1 MYESPSPSPP
11 DSAKLQHELPQKL
24 LSSEKDNTHKEYF
37 PLPWRVVGG
46 GVRVSGAKGTLPRI
60 HLPKYQVRPFV
71 TAGASNDGMSDLSEN
86 LSEGRAAPQ
95 VLENEIPSS
104 APSHTLV
111 FPSTNY
117 NADADNSLTPT
128 QPPVRQRATSIPSV
142 PITLHVDH
150 LDVCFKLF
158 LLPVFMMLIII
169 ADAALLC

>member
-11 DSAKLQHELPQKL
+11 DSAKLQHELPRKL
-24 LSSEKDNTHKEYF
+24 LSSKEDNTRKEYF

-46 GVRVSGAKGTLPRI
+46 GVRVSGTKGTLPRI
-60 HLPKYQVRPFV
+60 HLPKYQIRPFA
-71 TAGASNDGMSDLSEN
+71 TAGASDDGISD

-95 VLENEIPSS
+95 VLENAIPSS

-111 FPSTNY
+111 FSSTNY
-117 NADADNSLTPT
+117 NAGADNSLTPT

-142 PITLHVDH
+142 PTTLHIDH
-150 LDVCFKLF
+150 LHVCFKLF

-169 ADAALLC
+169 SDTALLG